1 MVALPPVVVVV
12 ASTTVATTHRR
23 WATNRTI
30 RATIRPASY
39 RAVSC
44 SFTLPSTRSIYGN
57 IRHSLILVF
66 HQSENSSEQYT
77 DFGGTDLLTFFRD
90 TLNKNP
96 KDRHILLKIEKDMM
110 DFVQDK
116 K

>member
-1 MVALPPVVVVV
+1 MVLVAAVAL
-12 ASTTVATTHRR
+12 ATVATTPHRP
-23 WATNRTI
+23 WAIRII

-39 RAVSC
+39 RAVS
-44 SFTLPSTRSIYGN
+44 SVYFGHTL
-57 IRHSLILVF
+57 HSWLNLLILVF